1 MAPPPNRVARASP
14 DAGSARQCYG
24 VALAVDGVAFTRAFW
39 LAAAAAPLE
48 AQR

>member
-14 DAGSARQCYG
+14 GATLAGHG
-24 VALAVDGVAFTRAFW
+24 VAGVAFPRALW
-39 LAAAAAPLE
+39 LAAAAEPHE